1 MLGITDIYKSLYI
14 GIGTVMKNSVM
25 KIRKLKIDHLKTRKC
40 VSMKLKLPYLLGYV
54 PDRYKTQ

>member
-1 MLGITDIYKSLYI
+1 MDTYKSLYI